1 MKNLALL
8 VALLCGNYHVQAQAY
23 VITTDSTVRVTQS
36 IALDLPF
43 IGILSLETPS
53 YAFQQ
58 VTIPFQIPVVKKYSN
73 RFSYPEADTLV
84 SAHCLPMEQKGVFV
98 EVDSLD
104 VDG

>member
-1 MKNLALL
+1 MKYLALL
-8 VALLCGNYHVQAQAY
+8 VALLCGSYQMQAQDY
-23 VITTDSTVRVTQS
+23 VITTDSTAKVTHS

-43 IGILSLETPS
+43 IGIISLETPS

-58 VTIPFQIPVVKKYSN
+58 VTIPFQIPVVKSYSN
-73 RFSYPEADTLV
+73 RFSYLEVDSLV
-84 SAHCLPMEQKGVFV
+84 SVRCLPM